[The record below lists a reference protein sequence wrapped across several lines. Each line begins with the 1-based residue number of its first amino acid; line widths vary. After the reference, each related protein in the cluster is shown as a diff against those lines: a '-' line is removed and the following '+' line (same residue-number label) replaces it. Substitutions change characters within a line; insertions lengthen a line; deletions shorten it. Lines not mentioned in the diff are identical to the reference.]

1 MSSLGQELKQARD
14 RASFSV
20 EQIAQQTKINLRLLK
35 ALEDERF
42 DQMPEPFFI
51 KGVLKA
57 YVRAIGADEAY
68 FLALYQSEQAPAEP
82 APSESPLPAP
92 AKERAGR
99 AAAAPPSRVHRPELM
114 DFREAPGRSGPSPKR
129 RIRLQPW
136 VLILLILLLAAAAA
150 LVVLF
155 YVQSR
160 PKPAPPIAATVRSAP
175 PLIKPELPAEAAAK
189 QGTPAGPAL
198 PSFEAGLKLGL
209 RFTADTWIQV
219 AADGRIVL
227 DGIQAAGREAAFQA
241 AEEFILQIGNAG
253 GVTYTLNGKPGLPFG
268 PSGAV
273 RTDIRISRTNA
284 AEFLRKAP
292 APAP

>member
-1 MSSLGQELKQARD
+1 MSSLGQELKSARD
-14 RASFSV
+14 KASFSV
-20 EQIAQQTKINLRLLK
+20 EQIAQQTKISLRLLK

-42 DQMPEPFFI
+42 DQLSEPFFI

-68 FLALYQSEQAPAEP
+68 FLALYQSEYAPAEP
-82 APSESPLPAP
+82 APNEPPPPLPA
-92 AKERAGR
+92 KDRAGR
-99 AAAAPPSRVHRPELM
+99 VSASPPSRVHRPELM
-114 DFREAPGRSGPSPKR
+114 DFRESPGRSGPSPKR

-136 VLILLILLLAAAAA
+136 VLILLLVLLAAAATMGI
-150 LVVLF
+150 VF

-160 PKPAPPIAATVRSAP
+160 PKPAPRIASTVPSAP
-175 PLIKPELPAEAAAK
+175 PIVKPAAPLEAAAK
-189 QGTPAGPAL
+189 QGAASAQ

-227 DGIQAAGREAAFQA
+227 DGIQAAGREASFQA
-241 AEEFILQIGNAG
+241 AEEFILQLGNAG
-253 GVTYTLNGKPGLPFG
+253 GVTYTLNGKPGVPFG
-268 PSGAV
+268 PPGAV
-273 RTDIRISRTNA
+273 RTDIRISRGTA
-284 AEFLRKAP
+284 ADFLRKAP